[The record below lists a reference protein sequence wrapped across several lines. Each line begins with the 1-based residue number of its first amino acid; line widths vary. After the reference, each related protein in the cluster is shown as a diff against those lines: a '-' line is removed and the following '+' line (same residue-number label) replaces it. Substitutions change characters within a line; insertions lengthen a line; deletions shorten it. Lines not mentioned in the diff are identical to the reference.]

1 MSGWTMFTI
10 CFTTLL
16 VGTWVAVTVFE
27 FYRSNRK
34 MEAAE
39 LSVRAPARVRGRNI

>member
-16 VGTWVAVTVFE
+16 VGTWMALTVFE
-27 FYRSNRK
+27 FYRADRK
-34 MEAAE
+34 VRQAE
-39 LSVRAPARVRGRNI
+39 LRGRVLARRRARNL

>member
-16 VGTWVAVTVFE
+16 VGTWAAVTVFE
-27 FYRSNRK
+27 FHRANRK
-34 MEAAE
+34 LREAE
-39 LSVRAPARVRGRNI
+39 LSVRARARGG